1 MSGNEKPK
9 ESDWVE
15 VKGYEGLYAI
25 NRNGEIKSLAKTIY
39 QPNHGYRKFKEY
51 TLKPWD
57 NGHGYKVVSL
67 AKEGKRKNHY
77 MHRLVAEHFIENPN
91 NYPEV
96 NHIDYDKGN
105 NNVNNLEWVSRKM
118 NMQHSIIHMH
128 NPKNTSTYSDKTN
141 TGYSY
146 ICQRAE
152 SERYRIIINGV
163 EKQAGTLEEAIT
175 IRDAMLKE
183 VGRCLTAY

>member
-1 MSGNEKPK
+1 MSGKRSKINDE
-9 ESDWVE
+9 WVD

-25 NRNGEIKSLAKTIY
+25 NRNGEIKRLTTTIY
-39 QPNHGYRKFKEY
+39 QPNHGYRIIKECK
-51 TLKPWD
+51 LKPWD

-67 AKEGKRKNHY
+67 AKQGKRKNHY

-118 NMQHSIIHMH
+118 NMQHSVINMH
-128 NPKNTSTYSDKTN
+128 NPKNTSTYSNKTN

-146 ICQRAE
+146 ICQRAKDK
-152 SERYRIIINGV
+152 RYRIIINGV
-163 EKQAGTLEEAIT
+163 ERAAGTLEEALK